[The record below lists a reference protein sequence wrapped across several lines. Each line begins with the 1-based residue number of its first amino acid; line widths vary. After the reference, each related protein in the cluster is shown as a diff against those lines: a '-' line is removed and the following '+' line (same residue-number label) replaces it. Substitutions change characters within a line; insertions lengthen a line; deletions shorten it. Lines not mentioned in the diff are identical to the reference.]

1 MQGVDTE
8 LFRMMLERAGYTSVA
23 LFGGV
28 KLDGGVFLLQWR
40 ALLAVLPDRVRVP
53 VNKFTVMR
61 DRDTRAKL
69 ARSTQTPVATS
80 S

>member
-1 MQGVDTE
+1 MQGVGTE

-40 ALLAVLPDRVRVP
+40 ALLAVLPDRVP

>member
-8 LFRMMLERAGYTSVA
+8 LFRMMLERAGYTSVT

-40 ALLAVLPDRVRVP
+40 ALLAVLPDRVP
-53 VNKFTVMR
+53 VNKFTAWNSERFCSKV
-61 DRDTRAKL
+61 DV
-69 ARSTQTPVATS
+69 SQ
-80 S
+80 